1 MYVYYFIIVQNKAV
15 IAFIIIINLKY
26 TMSKNVSLQMSVL
39 FGSGLNN
46 NNNKKNSKNFHNIN
60 FRKKRGKNF
69 KKKKIPFF
77 PILRNDLDDSDF
89 QKRLYFQDH

>member
-39 FGSGLNN
+39 FASGLNN
-46 NNNKKNSKNFHNIN
+46 LIHFNFQVPLQTLPCQLN
-60 FRKKRGKNF
+60 
-69 KKKKIPFF
+69 
-77 PILRNDLDDSDF
+77 L
-89 QKRLYFQDH
+89 

>member
-39 FGSGLNN
+39 FATGLTNLIHF
-46 NNNKKNSKNFHNIN
+46 NFQVPLQTLPCQLNLWI
-60 FRKKRGKNF
+60 
-69 KKKKIPFF
+69 
-77 PILRNDLDDSDF
+77 
-89 QKRLYFQDH
+89 QQ

>member
-39 FGSGLNN
+39 FASGLNN
-46 NNNKKNSKNFHNIN
+46 LIHFNFQVPLQTLPCQLNLWI
-60 FRKKRGKNF
+60 
-69 KKKKIPFF
+69 
-77 PILRNDLDDSDF
+77 
-89 QKRLYFQDH
+89 QQ

>member
-39 FGSGLNN
+39 FASGLNN
-46 NNNKKNSKNFHNIN
+46 LIHFNFQVPLQTLLPCQLNLWI
-60 FRKKRGKNF
+60 
-69 KKKKIPFF
+69 
-77 PILRNDLDDSDF
+77 
-89 QKRLYFQDH
+89 QQ

>member
-39 FGSGLNN
+39 FASGLNN
-46 NNNKKNSKNFHNIN
+46 LIHLNFQVPLQTLPCQLNLWI
-60 FRKKRGKNF
+60 
-69 KKKKIPFF
+69 
-77 PILRNDLDDSDF
+77 
-89 QKRLYFQDH
+89 QQ

>member
-39 FGSGLNN
+39 FASGLNN
-46 NNNKKNSKNFHNIN
+46 LIHFNFQVPLHTLPCQLNLWI
-60 FRKKRGKNF
+60 
-69 KKKKIPFF
+69 
-77 PILRNDLDDSDF
+77 
-89 QKRLYFQDH
+89 QQ